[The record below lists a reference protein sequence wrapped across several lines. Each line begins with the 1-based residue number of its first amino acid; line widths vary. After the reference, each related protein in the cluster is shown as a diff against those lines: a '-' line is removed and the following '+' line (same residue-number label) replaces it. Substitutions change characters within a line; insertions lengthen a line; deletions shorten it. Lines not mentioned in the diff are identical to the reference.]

1 MREKRTINSFGNI
14 TIPKK
19 MRDAIGLD
27 SGISTVQIF
36 LRDDSSGEKEIVIK
50 RLNSYRD
57 ILEKYSIWVSV
68 VSRVVACS
76 VGLVWNKKVLSLS
89 SFDNSIDLV
98 DKNVII
104 SSVLGSLIENT
115 EEDYIL
121 FKDRVPFLESG
132 DGEVKA
138 VFRIKNTCGEG
149 FVVIVHGTKYDRDDK
164 ISVRDMMNRYSIIRD
179 IMSRI

>member
-98 DKNVII
+98 DKNTNKEE
-104 SSVLGSLIENT
+104 LHDRMRELENLVET
-115 EEDYIL
+115 Y
-121 FKDRVPFLESG
+121 
-132 DGEVKA
+132 
-138 VFRIKNTCGEG
+138 
-149 FVVIVHGTKYDRDDK
+149 
-164 ISVRDMMNRYSIIRD
+164 
-179 IMSRI
+179 